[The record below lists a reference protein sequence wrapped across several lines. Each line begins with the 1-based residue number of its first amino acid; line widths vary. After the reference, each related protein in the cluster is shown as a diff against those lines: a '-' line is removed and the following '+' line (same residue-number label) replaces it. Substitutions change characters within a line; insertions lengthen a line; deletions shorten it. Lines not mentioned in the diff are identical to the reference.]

1 MEPASADGRVFHH
14 RYCLRIRGT
23 CEAPRVNGCACFP
36 TEGTFFPGVSRR
48 GQIPASVRKPCLIF
62 LATLWS
68 QYVGFQNQMHG
79 YAFARVSPV
88 QTNCLK
94 HAFVQVPAGEEK
106 GQCKIQWLF
115 YSHSSCFVVSKFLPR
130 AKTMGGS
137 LWRRILLFCHQHLG
151 LGGCLACSPKGT
163 LSVTSHFPATEFRES
178 WILYRGGKTY
188 FSTSSSLTD
197 SDFPLQPAVGW
208 VIFCEIQTSRVTWL
222 FAVQNEF
229 FWMFL
234 YDLGWGENSNIQA
247 SVINI
252 LSNMSNCV
260 SNLHSGFILHPNR
273 GKCFMKG
280 GFMEGETKAQ
290 CCWIIFPVSL
300 ASGNRNQSSI
310 SCENC

>member
-1 MEPASADGRVFHH
+1 M
-14 RYCLRIRGT
+14 L
-23 CEAPRVNGCACFP
+23 
-36 TEGTFFPGVSRR
+36 TFR
-48 GQIPASVRKPCLIF
+48 
-62 LATLWS
+62 
-68 QYVGFQNQMHG
+68 NQKHG
-79 YAFARVSPV
+79 YVFARVLPV

-106 GQCKIQWLF
+106 GQCKNQSLF
-115 YSHSSCFVVSKFLPR
+115 CSRSSCFVVSIFLPR
-130 AKTMGGS
+130 ANTMGGS

-247 SVINI
+247 SVINVS
-252 LSNMSNCV
+252 SNMSNCV
-260 SNLHSGFILHPNR
+260 SNLHPGFILIQTEVNALWKVVSWKEKLRHSSA
-273 GKCFMKG
+273 GLFV
-280 GFMEGETKAQ
+280 Q
-290 CCWIIFPVSL
+290 CHWLLGIGTRVRSHVRIV
-300 ASGNRNQSSI
+300 R
-310 SCENC
+310 